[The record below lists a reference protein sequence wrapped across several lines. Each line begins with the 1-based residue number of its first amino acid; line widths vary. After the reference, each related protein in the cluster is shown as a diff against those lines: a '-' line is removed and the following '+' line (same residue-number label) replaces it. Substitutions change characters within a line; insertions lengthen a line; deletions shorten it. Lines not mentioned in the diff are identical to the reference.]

1 VYFLVMT
8 SWKSIALILTGILL
22 GCASNAA
29 HTAYADDSASRSSA
43 AKCLGPSASK
53 DGVEDDLN
61 ALIAE
66 GYDPFVAIGGVVCG
80 KR

>member
-1 VYFLVMT
+1 MT
-8 SWKSIALILTGILL
+8 NWKSIALILTGILF

-29 HTAYADDSASRSSA
+29 HTAYADDSPSKSSA
-43 AKCLGPSASK
+43 AKCLGPSHSRG
-53 DGVEDDLN
+53 GVEDDLN
-61 ALIAE
+61 VLIAE